1 MRRGFVCLLLVVCL
15 LAGCVDGY
23 PEGIKISCKDLT
35 LTIPG
40 DFIDLSGEDIGDGE
54 FLYGRNTLIFTGLA
68 EDKSTLQ
75 EMTLDEYTG
84 FVISGNKRTCTP
96 TVFGDGY
103 LFSYEAA
110 VDGAPYTYTIATGEG
125 TSNFWILEFYCPSE
139 DLAENQP
146 EIDMILSG
154 LQFQK
159 NS

>member
-1 MRRGFVCLLLVVCL
+1 MRRGFVCLLVVLCL
-15 LAGCVDGY
+15 LTGCADGY
-23 PEGIKISCKDLT
+23 PEGIKIQCKDLQ

-40 DFIDLSGEDIGDGE
+40 DFIDLSGEGIGDGD
-54 FLYGRNTLIFTGLA
+54 FLYGRNTLVFTGLA

-84 FVISGNKRTCTP
+84 YVISGNQLTCTP

-103 LFSYEAA
+103 LFSYEATVA
-110 VDGAPYTYTIATGEG
+110 DVPYTYTIATGEG
-125 TSNFWILEFYCPSE
+125 ADNFWILEFYCPSA
-139 DLAENQP
+139 DLPQNQP
-146 EIDMILSG
+146 EIDIILTG